1 MMIDNKTTPK
11 IFEDAILDYAAGKLS
26 PARRA
31 IIACQRDISE
41 AVNREISFHETIAA
55 GLMGAEDGVALSPD
69 FFDNIKARISQL
81 DAGDDDTSGAAQG
94 AIADTP
100 LPRILERL
108 CGCSLSEIK
117 WKTIVPG
124 LVISAINGDRK
135 TKKTGECLYL
145 LRGKSGVRIPE
156 HSHVGEEWALILQG
170 AYESGGVQYSA
181 GDIHISNEHDDH
193 GPQVVEGE
201 DCVCLVMTE
210 GPLKMKKFWSRI
222 LQPRIGI

>member
-1 MMIDNKTTPK
+1 MN
-11 IFEDAILDYAAGKLS
+11 
-26 PARRA
+26 
-31 IIACQRDISE
+31 
-41 AVNREISFHETIAA
+41 
-55 GLMGAEDGVALSPD
+55 AEDGVDLSPD

-81 DAGDDDTSGAAQG
+81 DGSDDHSSVAKGAV
-94 AIADTP
+94 ADTP
-100 LPRILERL
+100 VPRILERL

-145 LRGKSGVRIPE
+145 LRGKSGVKIPE

-170 AYESGGVQYSA
+170 AYESGGVKYSA

-193 GPQVVEGE
+193 SPHVVEGE

-210 GPLKMKKFWSRI
+210 GPLKMKRFWSRL
-222 LQPRIGI
+222 LQPHIGI